1 MLHTCVFISHPC
13 MWGYV
18 GVCVYPQTMYSKKNK
33 DWGELKLK
41 QRQEGAAAPS
51 FPGPG
56 CTPNVSAVGEG
67 KRGTHCRPRD
77 SWLKESRGQG
87 QVQLL
92 PDGLLTARAAS
103 KTKPFCSRCGA
114 FRNVS
119 ARSCVRPSISAYE
132 RNTPQLWDK
141 DSFQMSNCPMRMRT
155 RYLSFEKH
163 REPYQETLPIKIT
176 QSDKISF
183 YF

>member
-1 MLHTCVFISHPC
+1 

-67 KRGTHCRPRD
+67 KRGTHRRPRD
-77 SWLKESRGQG
+77 SWLRGSRG
-87 QVQLL
+87 VK
-92 PDGLLTARAAS
+92 A
-103 KTKPFCSRCGA
+103 KCGSSLMDFSLHA
-114 FRNVS
+114 
-119 ARSCVRPSISAYE
+119 P
-132 RNTPQLWDK
+132 PQK
-141 DSFQMSNCPMRMRT
+141 
-155 RYLSFEKH
+155 
-163 REPYQETLPIKIT
+163 
-176 QSDKISF
+176 
-183 YF
+183 